1 MTALRQS
8 ATTLR
13 WVLACF
19 LLTLGAAVA
28 APVAGLQSL
37 ELVCSAKTGMQLLVK
52 GQDGEVASSHSTLDC
67 PLCQPMGAPPSVLR
81 GLDIAHPPG
90 LGAQAR
96 ATAARVAALTAPPLP
111 ARGPPSVA
119 VLS

>member
-19 LLTLGAAVA
+19 LLTLGATVA

-37 ELVCSAKTGMQLLVK
+37 ELVCSAKTGMQLLVR
-52 GQDGEVASSHSTLDC
+52 GQDGEVVSSHTTLDC
-67 PLCQPMGAPPSVLR
+67 PLCQPMGAPPPVLR
-81 GLDIAHPPG
+81 GLDVVPSLG
-90 LGAQAR
+90 LGVQAR
-96 ATAARVAALTAPPLP
+96 ATTARVATLTAPPLP